1 MRIHEI
7 LLPRDTKDNSISQAD
22 IKKVDFLQKKID
34 YYIDKISDP
43 STSKV
48 SKGFLKLKLKDKC
61 DELRDILGSVNI
73 VTEAIYK
80 LPLSHKDFEILKE
93 LLNRPIPAI
102 IAHIYI
108 LDVINDDELNDQ
120 ISSIEVTQPNR
131 DIRPLIVD
139 WVKRVMPDQMYHFD
153 DNLPNLAQK
162 NGALSPIH
170 GYDSGMY
177 KGTNDPIT
185 GNAYGSY

>member
-34 YYIDKISDP
+34 YYIDKLSDP
-43 STSKV
+43 LTSKV
-48 SKGFLKLKLKDKC
+48 SKGFLKLQLKDKC
-61 DELRDILGSVNI
+61 DELKDILGSVNI